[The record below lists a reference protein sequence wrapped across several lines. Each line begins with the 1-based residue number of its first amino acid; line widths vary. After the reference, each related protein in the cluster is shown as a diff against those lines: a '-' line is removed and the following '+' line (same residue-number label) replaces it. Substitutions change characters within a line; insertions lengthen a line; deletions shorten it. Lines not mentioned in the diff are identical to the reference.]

1 MTPDSTLQLYTYFRS
16 SAAYRVRIALNL
28 KGLDWQSLPINLATG
43 EQRSAE
49 YLKHNPQGF
58 VPALQTAGGLI
69 TQSLAII
76 EYLDECYPQPPL
88 LPDSAID
95 RATVRSMAQQI
106 AMDIHPLNNLRVT
119 QYLTAEMG
127 VDEAGKLRWYQHWI
141 AQGFTAFEESLRHL
155 NSRGQFC
162 FGDSPTVADICLI
175 PQVSNAL
182 RFSCPLESYPTI
194 NSIYQHCTS
203 LPAFISAS
211 PQAQPDFPAP

>member
-58 VPALQTAGGLI
+58 VPALHTAGGLI
-69 TQSLAII
+69 SQSLAII

-155 NSRGQFC
+155 NSTGQFC

-194 NSIYQHCTS
+194 NSIYQYCTS